1 MKNIKRQLVNYRNAM
16 VMHMWN
22 VKNKLQDTSGEG
34 YVDTAIKILI
44 AVVLGALLLAGLYAL
59 FNDTVLPTLV
69 RRVQEMFDY
78 SVDMEIRISLLQ
90 AIQAVLFF
98 SLLIAVSAWDLRYR
112 IIPDRFQAGIALLS
126 FLNFAPRQL
135 FGALGAVPYLIVAL
149 FCKRE
154 GGIGG
159 GDIKLAGATG
169 LVLGLPASLTASC
182 LGLTGFVM
190 YGCMVCLWN
199 RFKGKRDKEAF
210 PVGPFLAGGAAAVY
224 CMRLGGWMI

>member
-1 MKNIKRQLVNYRNAM
+1 MI
-16 VMHMWN
+16 
-22 VKNKLQDTSGEG
+22 
-34 YVDTAIKILI
+34 I
-44 AVVLGALLLAGLYAL
+44 A
-59 FNDTVLPTLV
+59 
-69 RRVQEMFDY
+69 
-78 SVDMEIRISLLQ
+78 VDMEIRISLLQ
-90 AIQAVLFF
+90 AVQAVFFF

-154 GGIGG
+154 GGMGG

-210 PVGPFLAGGAAAVY
+210 PVGPFLAGERAMEGMYPGFTRPVLFSYRFYNQDLTTGSLLIEIGGHGNNLNEALYAGQLAAKGLAAAL
-224 CMRLGGWMI
+224 LGGA

>member
-1 MKNIKRQLVNYRNAM
+1 M
-16 VMHMWN
+16 
-22 VKNKLQDTSGEG
+22 T
-34 YVDTAIKILI
+34 I
-44 AVVLGALLLAGLYAL
+44 A
-59 FNDTVLPTLV
+59 
-69 RRVQEMFDY
+69 
-78 SVDMEIRISLLQ
+78 VDMEIRISLLQ
-90 AIQAVLFF
+90 AVQAVLFF

-126 FLNFAPRQL
+126 FLNFAPGQL
-135 FGALGAVPYLIVAL
+135 LGALG
-149 FCKRE
+149 
-154 GGIGG
+154 GMGG

>member
-1 MKNIKRQLVNYRNAM
+1 M
-16 VMHMWN
+16 
-22 VKNKLQDTSGEG
+22 T
-34 YVDTAIKILI
+34 I
-44 AVVLGALLLAGLYAL
+44 A
-59 FNDTVLPTLV
+59 
-69 RRVQEMFDY
+69 
-78 SVDMEIRISLLQ
+78 VDMEIRISLLQ
-90 AIQAVLFF
+90 AVQAVFFF

-190 YGCMVCLWN
+190 YGCMVVHLWE
-199 RFKGKRDKEAF
+199 RHHGKEGNLPF

>member
-1 MKNIKRQLVNYRNAM
+1 MIWRSGYRCFRQYRQCFFLAAYC
-16 VMHMWN
+16 
-22 VKNKLQDTSGEG
+22 GFC
-34 YVDTAIKILI
+34 
-44 AVVLGALLLAGLYAL
+44 LG
-59 FNDTVLPTLV
+59 
-69 RRVQEMFDY
+69 
-78 SVDMEIRISLLQ
+78 I
-90 AIQAVLFF
+90 
-98 SLLIAVSAWDLRYR
+98 LRYPGLFR
-112 IIPDRFQAGIALLS
+112 DRLPRAGDCPAFLS
-126 FLNFAPRQL
+126 ELCTRQL

>member
-1 MKNIKRQLVNYRNAM
+1 M
-16 VMHMWN
+16 
-22 VKNKLQDTSGEG
+22 T
-34 YVDTAIKILI
+34 I
-44 AVVLGALLLAGLYAL
+44 A
-59 FNDTVLPTLV
+59 
-69 RRVQEMFDY
+69 
-78 SVDMEIRISLLQ
+78 VDMEIRISLLQ
-90 AIQAVLFF
+90 AVQAVFFF

-190 YGCMVCLWN
+190 YGCMVCPWN

>member
-1 MKNIKRQLVNYRNAM
+1 M
-16 VMHMWN
+16 
-22 VKNKLQDTSGEG
+22 T
-34 YVDTAIKILI
+34 I
-44 AVVLGALLLAGLYAL
+44 A
-59 FNDTVLPTLV
+59 
-69 RRVQEMFDY
+69 
-78 SVDMEIRISLLQ
+78 VDMEIRISLLQ
-90 AIQAVLFF
+90 AVQAVLFF
-98 SLLIAVSAWDLRYR
+98 SLLIAVSALDLRYR

-126 FLNFAPRQL
+126 FLNFAPGQL
-135 FGALGAVPYLIVAL
+135 LGALGAVPYLIV
-149 FCKRE
+149 
-154 GGIGG
+154 
-159 GDIKLAGATG
+159 AGATG

>member
-1 MKNIKRQLVNYRNAM
+1 MIWRSGYRCFRQYR
-16 VMHMWN
+16 
-22 VKNKLQDTSGEG
+22 QC
-34 YVDTAIKILI
+34 
-44 AVVLGALLLAGLYAL
+44 
-59 FNDTVLPTLV
+59 
-69 RRVQEMFDY
+69 
-78 SVDMEIRISLLQ
+78 
-90 AIQAVLFF
+90 FF
-98 SLLIAVSAWDLRYR
+98 SRCLL
-112 IIPDRFQAGIALLS
+112 RFLPGIFGTGLFRTDSRQGLPC
-126 FLNFAPRQL
+126 FPYLNFAPRQL

>member
-1 MKNIKRQLVNYRNAM
+1 MI
-16 VMHMWN
+16 
-22 VKNKLQDTSGEG
+22 
-34 YVDTAIKILI
+34 I
-44 AVVLGALLLAGLYAL
+44 A
-59 FNDTVLPTLV
+59 
-69 RRVQEMFDY
+69 
-78 SVDMEIRISLLQ
+78 VDMEIRISLLQ
-90 AIQAVLFF
+90 AVQAVLFF

-154 GGIGG
+154 GGMGG
-159 GDIKLAGATG
+159 G

>member
-1 MKNIKRQLVNYRNAM
+1 M
-16 VMHMWN
+16 
-22 VKNKLQDTSGEG
+22 T
-34 YVDTAIKILI
+34 I
-44 AVVLGALLLAGLYAL
+44 A
-59 FNDTVLPTLV
+59 
-69 RRVQEMFDY
+69 
-78 SVDMEIRISLLQ
+78 VDMEIRISLLQ
-90 AIQAVLFF
+90 AVQAVLFF

-126 FLNFAPRQL
+126 FLNFAPGQL
-135 FGALGAVPYLIVAL
+135 LGALGAVPYLIVAL

-154 GGIGG
+154 GGMGG
-159 GDIKLAGATG
+159 GDIKLAGVM
-169 LVLGLPASLTASC
+169 LQKYFKISKLPNIC

>member
-1 MKNIKRQLVNYRNAM
+1 
-16 VMHMWN
+16 MHCLMIPYFLHWYAGCR
-22 VKNKLQDTSGEG
+22 KCLT
-34 YVDTAIKILI
+34 I
-44 AVVLGALLLAGLYAL
+44 A
-59 FNDTVLPTLV
+59 
-69 RRVQEMFDY
+69 
-78 SVDMEIRISLLQ
+78 VDMEIRISLLQ
-90 AIQAVLFF
+90 AVQAVLFF

-135 FGALGAVPYLIVAL
+135 FGTLGAVPYLIVAL
-149 FCKRE
+149 FCKKE

-159 GDIKLAGATG
+159 GDIKLAGAIG

>member
-1 MKNIKRQLVNYRNAM
+1 MFLM
-16 VMHMWN
+16 
-22 VKNKLQDTSGEG
+22 
-34 YVDTAIKILI
+34 
-44 AVVLGALLLAGLYAL
+44 
-59 FNDTVLPTLV
+59 TL
-69 RRVQEMFDY
+69 
-78 SVDMEIRISLLQ
+78 
-90 AIQAVLFF
+90 
-98 SLLIAVSAWDLRYR
+98 
-112 IIPDRFQAGIALLS
+112 
-126 FLNFAPRQL
+126 
-135 FGALGAVPYLIVAL
+135 AVPGS
-149 FCKRE
+149 F
-154 GGIGG
+154 GG